1 MTFVDLAS
9 ASQREGARSIFVVL
23 IELPLVDVACIVMLD
38 LARPVKQVLLE
49 FSFISKSLLVP
60 LFL

>member
-23 IELPLVDVACIVMLD
+23 VELPLVDVACIVMLD
-38 LARPVKQVLLE
+38 LA
-49 FSFISKSLLVP
+49 
-60 LFL
+60 